1 MAFGGWPGGTQPA
14 SAACRLDE
22 DGRLTV
28 MVGSADISGTKTGF
42 GLLAGDAFGVS
53 PDAVTVVTAD
63 TDAAPF
69 AGASGGSKITYTV
82 GMAVRKA
89 AEEARL
95 QVLAIAAEDLEA
107 APEDLEIVDGEVR
120 VRGVPDRGV
129 SLKRIAQLST
139 AFGGRYEPVL
149 GHGRAAPPVSA
160 PGFVAHLARVRVD
173 EETGLV
179 RVLDYVA
186 IQDVGRI
193 INPAGIH
200 GQVEGG
206 VAQGIGWA
214 LYERMVYGEEGHLR
228 TATFADYDLPSATE
242 VPPITTVLLEVP
254 SPDGPL
260 GARGVGEPPVVAG
273 AAAIANAIFD
283 AVGVRPTEIPM
294 TPESVLAVLRRG
306 G

>member
-1 MAFGGWPGGTQPA
+1 GA
-14 SAACRLDE
+14 
-22 DGRLTV
+22 
-28 MVGSADISGTKTGF
+28 
-42 GLLAGDAFGVS
+42 S

-89 AEEARL
+89 AEEARR

-107 APEDLEIVDGEVR
+107 APGDLEIVDGEVR

-179 RVLDYVA
+179 RLLDYLAV
-186 IQDVGRI
+186 QDVGRI

-214 LYERMVYGEEGHLR
+214 LYERMVYDEEGHLR

-242 VPPITTVLLEVP
+242 VPPITTVLLEAP

-273 AAAIANAIFD
+273 AAAIANAILD
-283 AVGVRPTEIPM
+283 AVGVRPTELPM
-294 TPESVLAVLRRG
+294 TPESVLAALRG
-306 G
+306 GG